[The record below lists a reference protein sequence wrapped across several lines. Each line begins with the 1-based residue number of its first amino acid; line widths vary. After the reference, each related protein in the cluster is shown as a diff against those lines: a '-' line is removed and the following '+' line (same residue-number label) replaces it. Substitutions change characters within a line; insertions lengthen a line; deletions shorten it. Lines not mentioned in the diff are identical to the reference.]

1 MAIQGQTRHGEEG
14 TFRNYTPAQAKAY
27 VAGRSAYNDK
37 LYSVIFGHHASTGGR
52 FGTLMDVGCGPGN
65 ATRPLA
71 KPFNT
76 AYGTDPSL
84 EMIRTAK
91 KLSMESPE
99 GETASGKKI
108 NFMVAK
114 AEDAGNP
121 EWDVGEKLDLLTAGM
136 AVGAMISERK
146 GRD

>member
-1 MAIQGQTRHGEEG
+1 
-14 TFRNYTPAQAKAY
+14 
-27 VAGRSAYNDK
+27 
-37 LYSVIFGHHASTGGR
+37 
-52 FGTLMDVGCGPGN
+52 MDVGCGPGN

-71 KPFNT
+71 KRFDT

-91 KLSMESPE
+91 KLSMASQE

-114 AEDAGNP
+114 AEDMGSS
-121 EWDVGEKLDLLTAGM
+121 EWDIGDKVDLLTAGM
-136 AVGAMISERK
+136 AVGA
-146 GRD
+146 

>member
-1 MAIQGQTRHGEEG
+1 MANRNHTRHEEED
-14 TFRNYTPAQAKAY
+14 TFRHYTPDQAKAY
-27 VAGRSAYNDK
+27 AAGRSAYNEN
-37 LYSVIFGHHASTGGR
+37 LYQAIFEHHASTGGQ

-71 KPFNT
+71 KRFDT

-91 KLSMESPE
+91 KLSMASQE

-114 AEDAGNP
+114 AEDMGSS
-121 EWDVGEKLDLLTAGM
+121 EWDIGDKVDLLTAGM
-136 AVGAMISERK
+136 AVGA
-146 GRD
+146 

>member
-1 MAIQGQTRHGEEG
+1 MAIHDQTRHEEED
-14 TFRNYTPAQAKAY
+14 TFRHYTPAQAKAY
-27 VAGRSAYNDK
+27 AAGRSAYNDK
-37 LYSVIFGHHASTGGR
+37 LYSVIFEHHASTGGQ

-71 KPFNT
+71 KRFDT

-91 KLSMESPE
+91 KLSMESQE
-99 GETASGKKI
+99 GETAAGKKI
-108 NFMVAK
+108 NFMVAR
-114 AEDAGNP
+114 AEDAGSP
-121 EWDVGEKLDLLTAGM
+121 EWDVGVKVDLLTAGM
-136 AVGAMISERK
+136 AVGAMMSERE